1 MRIGC
6 IRRRTVLAV
15 AIAVTGVTTAAGA
28 AATAVAAA
36 PAPPAG
42 PHDSARTSAR
52 TGGPVTVPAPGAG
65 DDATVTV
72 GKTTDLVNQTVSVT
86 WAGFRPSSATRLQN
100 AGDSLDTNTEYPVRV
115 YQCRG
120 EDPVSSSECYGSP
133 GFRGVPETEDTPAI
147 DPVPAFTYPGQTD
160 PYAATPDGP
169 ANWQD
174 NVTSPDGTGQA
185 SIQLFTKRES
195 AGLGCDASSPCSIVV
210 VPNYGRGD
218 DDLGDTEDLMDAPWA
233 WERRTVVPLEFLPV
247 EDACPLDGDS
257 LSVEG
262 SPMAA
267 AALASW
273 RARTC
278 VLEDDAVQVDYTAIG
293 EPQTRGDVASST
305 TSTGL
310 VIDPLDADAAEQ
322 AGVVY
327 APVAVT
333 SLVVAF
339 QIDDA
344 HGKPVTDM
352 RLNPRLV
359 AKMITASFR
368 SGADPAVIQNRPYN
382 LFSDP
387 EFLELN
393 PDVEWPSGAP
403 GNHPLLLGDLSD
415 TTSAL
420 TRWVIADKDARAF
433 IAGKPDPW
441 GMTVNTNYKDV
452 AMPFASFP
460 LLDPL
465 LSNSFA
471 PVQELDALSRQL
483 SIAQFPGGLVV
494 NEGGV
499 NITIKQPRQNPGSRE
514 VIGIIDA
521 AAADRFQLATAALL
535 NPAGEYVTPDDASM
549 TAAIEGAKVNDD
561 GVTRQV
567 DLESD
572 DPDAYP
578 LTLQISA
585 ALSTKA
591 EEAERQQMASFLAYV
606 GGPGQRGGDNV
617 GQLPGGYAPL
627 TAELKSQLE
636 EARDAVLAGAPSE
649 EPDEEPT
656 PDPPDAPSGGPGGPS
671 GTGGS
676 ATEPDKP
683 KKPRP
688 TKAPVTTDE
697 ELVTVSATPAG
708 SRQLLIPLLGALALL
723 TFFGGPAVWFVGRT
737 GRGPR
742 WLRR

>member
-6 IRRRTVLAV
+6 IRRNTVLAV
-15 AIAVTGVTTAAGA
+15 AVVVTGMTTAAGA

-36 PAPPAG
+36 PAG
-42 PHDSARTSAR
+42 PDQLTGGPRTSAR
-52 TGGPVTVPAPGAG
+52 ADGAVTVPAPGAG
-65 DDATVTV
+65 DSAEVTV

-86 WAGFRPSSATRLQN
+86 WRGFRPSTASRLQN
-100 AGDSLDTNTEYPVRV
+100 AGDSLDINTEYPVRV

-120 EDPVSSSECYGSP
+120 ADPVSSSDCYGSP
-133 GFRGVPETEDTPAI
+133 GFRGVPAAGDLPEI
-147 DPVPAFTYPGQTD
+147 LPVPAFTYPGQTD
-160 PYAATPDGP
+160 PFAATPDGP

-174 NVTSPDGTGQA
+174 NVTSADGTGQV

-195 AGLGCDASSPCSIVV
+195 AGLGCDAATPCSIVV
-210 VPNYGRGD
+210 VPNYGRGPN
-218 DDLGDTEDLMDAPWA
+218 DLGDTEDLMDAPWA
-233 WERRTVVPLEFLPV
+233 WERRTVIPLSFLPV
-247 EDACPLDGDS
+247 DDACPLHGET
-257 LSVEG
+257 LAVEG

-267 AALASW
+267 HALASW

-278 VLEDDAVQVDYTAIG
+278 TLESDAVAVDYTAIG
-293 EPQTRGDVASST
+293 EPQTRGDVATGT
-305 TSTGL
+305 TATGL

-322 AGVVY
+322 VGVVY

-339 QIDDA
+339 QIDDE

-352 RLNPRLV
+352 KLNPRLV
-359 AKMITASFR
+359 AKLITASFR
-368 SGADPAVIQNRPYN
+368 SGADPAVLQNRPYN

-393 PDVEWPSGAP
+393 PDVDWPSGAP

-415 TTSAL
+415 TTTAL

-433 IAGKPDPW
+433 ISGKPDPW
-441 GMTVNTNYKDV
+441 GMTVNANYKNV
-452 AMPFASFP
+452 AMPFSSFP
-460 LLDPL
+460 LLDAL

-471 PVQELDALSRQL
+471 PIQELDALSRQL

-499 NITIKQPRQNPGSRE
+499 NITVKQPRQNPGSRE

-521 AAADRFQLATAALL
+521 AAAHRFQLSTAALL
-535 NPAGEYVTPDDASM
+535 NPAGEYVTPTDASM
-549 TAAIEGAKVNDD
+549 TAAIKAATVNAD

-572 DPDAYP
+572 SATAYP

-585 ALSTKA
+585 ALSVNA
-591 EEAERQQMASFLAYV
+591 EEDERTQMASFLSYV
-606 GGPGQRGGDNV
+606 GGAGQRSGDKI
-617 GQLPGGYAPL
+617 GELPGGYAPL
-627 TAELKSQLE
+627 PAELKAQLE
-636 EARDAVLAGAPSE
+636 EARDAVLAGATS
-649 EPDEEPT
+649 EPDPEDPT
-656 PDPPDAPSGGPGGPS
+656 PDPSDAPSGGPGGPPS
-671 GTGGS
+671 TGGS
-676 ATEPDKP
+676 VPEPDKTKPP
-683 KKPRP
+683 KKSDPI
-688 TKAPVTTDE
+688 VDGE
-697 ELVTVSATPAG
+697 DLVTVSATPVG
-708 SRQLLIPLLGALALL
+708 DRQLLIPALGALAAL
-723 TFFGGPAVWFVGRT
+723 TFLGGPAVWLAGRT